1 MKVRFLVLLL
11 TGLTCLKCKQESKQ
25 ILSDTEKLAIADVI
39 QKEIDTLI
47 LAVSTK
53 DIDLYMKKMPSDF
66 VIYDESG
73 DVISREQQKQFA
85 LRDWSIIDTTLSN
98 AMVIDSIDF
107 AAPDSIFVYTSQRWE
122 RMMFRKDGITKDT
135 VLTTQR
141 HRDLWKKKAQGWV
154 GYDVEEL
161 GGSVFINGESY
172 KPD

>member
-1 MKVRFLVLLL
+1 M
-11 TGLTCLKCKQESKQ
+11 KCKQESKP

-53 DIDLYMKKMPSDF
+53 DIDLYMKKMPPDF

-107 AAPDSIFVYTSQRWE
+107 AAPDSILVYTSQRWE

-135 VLTTQR
+135 VLTTQK
-141 HRDLWKKKAQGWV
+141 HRELWKKKAQGWV